1 MICVKLNYKA
11 KELWCNIS
19 LPIDLYPAITYVH
32 CDKICHKDL
41 SLSSLSCFFF
51 SFCSFLSSLSVSLSI
66 SFSEVDL
73 YNFELRV

>member
-41 SLSSLSCFFF
+41 SLSLFSLLFFLF
-51 SFCSFLSSLSVSLSI
+51 FLFFPLFPLCLSLYLLLSGGSV
-66 SFSEVDL
+66 
-73 YNFELRV
+73 

>member
-41 SLSSLSCFFF
+41 SLSLLTLVF
-51 SFCSFLSSLSVSLSI
+51 SFLSVLSSLPSLSLSLSPSQRWI
-66 SFSEVDL
+66 CITLS
-73 YNFELRV
+73 

>member
-41 SLSSLSCFFF
+41 SLSLVF
-51 SFCSFLSSLSVSLSI
+51 SFLSVLSSLPSLSLSLSPSQRWI
-66 SFSEVDL
+66 CITLS
-73 YNFELRV
+73 